1 MLELKLDEEEASIL
15 ADVLENDLSDLR
27 MEIAHTDSF
36 DYREMLKRRKAVL
49 MKAVESLTE
58 QAAAPAAVE

>member
-1 MLELKLDEEEASIL
+1 MIELNLDEEEASIL

-36 DYREMLKRRKAVL
+36 DFRKMLKRRKAVL
-49 MKAVESLTE
+49 MKAVESL
-58 QAAAPAAVE
+58 AAPAPAG